1 MSETVALPVPSAPGQ
16 GGKTRTRTDML
27 RQQLA
32 DEIVSGA
39 LEPGMPLDEHAIA
52 QRFGVSRTPV
62 REAIRQ
68 LAASGLV
75 MSRAHRGAV
84 VALPTPREL
93 EDMFRAMAELEA
105 LCAGLCAVEMSPA
118 DRRRLQELHEDMAGL
133 MRSGDH
139 ERYTAANEIFHGLIY
154 KGTGNS
160 YLADLTLQTRLRVS
174 PFRRAQFR
182 APGRLRASNAEHDA
196 VVQAILRG
204 DRQAA
209 SDLMLDHIMIVKDA
223 YRALRQPD

>member
-1 MSETVALPVPSAPGQ
+1 MSENIALPAPIVPGVRGES
-16 GGKTRTRTDML
+16 RTRTDIL

-32 DEIVSGA
+32 DDIVSGA
-39 LEPGMPLDEHAIA
+39 LEPGTPLDEHAIA

-75 MSRAHRGAV
+75 VSRAHRGAV

-105 LCAGLCAVEMSPA
+105 LCAGLCAVEMSPV
-118 DRRRLQELHEDMAGL
+118 DRRRLQELHEEMAGL

-139 ERYTAANEIFHGLIY
+139 ERYTAANEVFHGLIY

-182 APGRLRASNAEHDA
+182 APGRLRASNLEHDA
-196 VVQAILRG
+196 VVRAILRG
-204 DRQAA
+204 DRQSA
-209 SDLMLDHIMIVKDA
+209 SELMRDHIMIVKDA
-223 YRALRQPD
+223 YRALRQ